1 MVALLVKPIVIGDE
15 RIPVD
20 TTIYVDIS
28 SSVGYFNGAHFDV
41 YPDEY
46 ILLN

>member
-1 MVALLVKPIVIGDE
+1 MVALLVKPITILNDE
-15 RIPVD
+15 IPVD
-20 TTIYVDIS
+20 TTIYVDID
-28 SSVGYFNGAHFDV
+28 SSVGYFNGIHFDV